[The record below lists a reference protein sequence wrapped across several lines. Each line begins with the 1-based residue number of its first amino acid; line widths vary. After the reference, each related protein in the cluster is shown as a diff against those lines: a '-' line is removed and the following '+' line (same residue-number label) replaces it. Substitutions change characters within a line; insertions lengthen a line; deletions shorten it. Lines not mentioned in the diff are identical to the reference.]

1 MLRYNTDVEL
11 FEGYINN
18 SWSIIG
24 GVIDS
29 DKDTFITAD
38 YTRYDEDV
46 IRFYTNG
53 NQRMAIFD
61 GSSQLW

>member
-38 YTRYDEDV
+38 YTSYDEDV
-46 IRFYTNG
+46 IRFYTN
-53 NQRMAIFD
+53 
-61 GSSQLW
+61 